1 MYRERRKQRDSLPVV
16 AIVGYTNAG
25 KSTLLNALCASEND
39 ARAVYA
45 DDLLFATLD
54 PTTRKRALPGGR
66 EVLLSDTVGFIQ
78 KLPTKLIA
86 SFRATL
92 DELSDATLVLH
103 VVDAASPL
111 ASQQVRSVQA
121 IITELDAQSTPQIL
135 VLNKADAVAADPA
148 VAARARDT
156 PWDDLHPAVAP
167 QTIVATSSRDGRG
180 IDKLLRA
187 VEEILLALSTRVE
200 CVLPYADAALL
211 AEVHK
216 SGTIETEEY
225 VSDGTRL
232 VAFVP
237 VSLRNRLATACERAG
252 LPFAAE

>member
-1 MYRERRKQRDSLPVV
+1 V
-16 AIVGYTNAG
+16 
-25 KSTLLNALCASEND
+25 CA
-39 ARAVYA
+39 A
-45 DDLLFATLD
+45 
-54 PTTRKRALPGGR
+54 
-66 EVLLSDTVGFIQ
+66 
-78 KLPTKLIA
+78 
-86 SFRATL
+86 
-92 DELSDATLVLH
+92 
-103 VVDAASPL
+103 
-111 ASQQVRSVQA
+111 QQVRSVQA

-200 CVLPYADAALL
+200 CVRTRPTRPRLPSRRFSLPPLTHTAYALFGRCVLPYADAALL

-225 VSDGTRL
+225 VSDGKRRPDARPRVSDHAPAARRL
-232 VAFVP
+232 SCHAGPLHVVP
-237 VSLRNRLATACERAG
+237 VTLYVLTPPPLTLARAC
-252 LPFAAE
+252 